1 MSYLWIVLKS
11 TDKNIVVSTLSN
23 ALGSY
28 SNLRGNELAFYCP
41 FCNHHKQKLQ
51 VNTETQKWHCW
62 TCNSG
67 GKKLTSLLKR
77 LDVDRKTISIIR
89 EIYGDSNYNPQNE
102 DEGTKVY
109 IQLPKEFIS
118 LNEEPKGFNPE
129 YKHAIHYLNERGI
142 TQKEII
148 KYNIGYCKDG
158 LYSRRVIVP
167 SYNCDGQLNYFVS
180 RSYYSEEKMK
190 YKNPPISK
198 NVICLESQVNWNEP
212 IILCEGVFDAIT
224 IKRNAIP
231 LLGKFPSKLLVEKI
245 FMSGVSDII
254 ISLDNDAIN
263 EALKAAEY
271 FRKQGINVKMMYLKD
286 KDAAEIGYDKFY
298 EELKKTKE
306 FSSDELLLNKINSL

>member
-11 TDKNIVVSTLSN
+11 TDKNIVISTLSN

-102 DEGTKVY
+102 DEGTKVF

-118 LNEEPKGFNPE
+118 LAEEPNGFNPE

-148 KYNIGYCKDG
+148 KYNIGYCKEG
-158 LYSRRVIVP
+158 LYSRRVIIP

-180 RSYYSEEKMK
+180 RSYYPEEKMK

-271 FRKQGINVKMMYLKD
+271 FRKQGINVKMMYMKD
-286 KDAAEIGYDKFY
+286 KDASEIGYDKFY

-306 FSSDELLLNKINSL
+306 FSSEELLLNKIMSL

>member
-1 MSYLWIVLKS
+1 VLKS

-89 EIYGDSNYNPQNE
+89 EIYGDSHYNPQNE

-142 TQKEII
+142 TQNEII

-167 SYNCDGQLNYFVS
+167 SYNYDGQLNYFVS

-198 NVICLESQVNWNEP
+198 NVICLESQINWNEP

>member
-1 MSYLWIVLKS
+1 LSYLWIVLKS

-89 EIYGDSNYNPQNE
+89 EIYGDSHYNPQNE

-142 TQKEII
+142 TQNEII

-167 SYNCDGQLNYFVS
+167 SYNYDGQLNYFVS

-198 NVICLESQVNWNEP
+198 NVICLESQINWNEP

>member
-11 TDKNIVVSTLSN
+11 TDKNIVISTLSN

-102 DEGTKVY
+102 DEGTKVF

-118 LNEEPKGFNPE
+118 LAEEPKGFNPE

-158 LYSRRVIVP
+158 LYSRRVIIP

-180 RSYYSEEKMK
+180 RSYYPEEKMK

-271 FRKQGINVKMMYLKD
+271 FRKQGINVKMMYMKD
-286 KDAAEIGYDKFY
+286 KDASEIGYDKFY

-306 FSSDELLLNKINSL
+306 FSSEELLLNKIMSL

>member
-1 MSYLWIVLKS
+1 MLKVN
-11 TDKNIVVSTLSN
+11 DKNTIITTLSN

-67 GKKLTSLLKR
+67 GKKLTSLLKK

-89 EIYGDSNYNPQNE
+89 EIYGDSNYNPQLE
-102 DEGTKVY
+102 DADTKVY
-109 IQLPKEFIS
+109 ISLPKEFIS
-118 LNEEPKGFNPE
+118 LNESPKGFNPE
-129 YKHAIHYLNERGI
+129 YKHAIHYLSERGI
-142 TQKEII
+142 GIKEII
-148 KYNIGYCKDG
+148 KYNIGYCKEG
-158 LYSRRVIVP
+158 LYSRRVIIP
-167 SYNCDGQLNYFVS
+167 SYDINGQLNYFVS

-198 NVICLESQVNWNEP
+198 NIICFDSQVNWNEP

-245 FMSGVSDII
+245 FMSGITDII

-271 FRKQGINVKMMYLKD
+271 FRKNGIHVKMMYLKD
-286 KDAAEIGYDKFY
+286 KDAADMGYQKFY

-306 FSSDELLLNKINSL
+306 FSSEELLLNKINSL

>member
-1 MSYLWIVLKS
+1 
-11 TDKNIVVSTLSN
+11 
-23 ALGSY
+23 LGSY
-28 SNLRGNELAFYCP
+28 SVLRGNELAFYCP

-89 EIYGDSNYNPQNE
+89 EIYGDSHYNPQNE
-102 DEGTKVY
+102 DEGTKVF

-118 LNEEPKGFNPE
+118 LNEPAKGFNPE

-148 KYNIGYCKDG
+148 KYNIGYCKEG
-158 LYSRRVIVP
+158 LYSRRVIIP
-167 SYNCDGQLNYFVS
+167 SYDVDGKLNYFVS
-180 RSYYSEEKMK
+180 RSYYPEEKMK

-198 NVICLESQVNWNEP
+198 NVICLESQINWNEP

-231 LLGKFPSKLLVEKI
+231 LLGKFPSRLLVEKI
-245 FMSGVSDII
+245 FMSGVTDII
-254 ISLDNDAIN
+254 ISLDNDAMT
-263 EALKAAEY
+263 EALKSGEY

-286 KDAAEIGYDKFY
+286 KDAADMGYEKFY

-306 FSSDELLLNKINSL
+306 FSSEDLLLNKIMSL

>member
-1 MSYLWIVLKS
+1 MLKS
-11 TDKNIVVSTLSN
+11 TDKNIVISTLSN

-89 EIYGDSNYNPQNE
+89 EIYGDSQYNPQLE
-102 DEGTKVY
+102 DADTKVF
-109 IQLPKEFIS
+109 ISLPKEFIS
-118 LNEEPKGFNPE
+118 LSEVPKGFNPE
-129 YKHAIHYLNERGI
+129 YKHAINYLTQRGI
-142 TQKEII
+142 TEKDII
-148 KYNIGYCKDG
+148 KYNIGYCKEG
-158 LYSRRVIVP
+158 LYARRVIVP
-167 SYNCDGQLNYFVS
+167 SYNSDGSLNYFVS
-180 RSYYSEEKMK
+180 RSYYPEEKMK

-198 NVICLESQVNWNEP
+198 NVICLDSQVNWKEP

-231 LLGKFPSKLLVEKI
+231 LLGKFPSKELVQKI
-245 FMSGVSDII
+245 FLSGVSDII

-271 FRKQGINVKMMYLKD
+271 FRKNGIHVKMMYLKD
-286 KDAAEIGYDKFY
+286 KDAADMGYEKFY

-306 FSSDELLLNKINSL
+306 FTSEELLLNKINSL

>member
-1 MSYLWIVLKS
+1 VLNS
-11 TDKNIVVSTLSN
+11 TDKSKVITTLSN

-28 SNLRGNELAFYCP
+28 SNLKGNELAFHCP

-109 IQLPKEFIS
+109 IQLPKEFKS
-118 LNEEPKGFNPE
+118 LSEVPKGFNPE
-129 YKHAIHYLNERGI
+129 YKHAMFYLSQRGI
-142 TQKEII
+142 SIKEII
-148 KYNIGYCKDG
+148 KYNIGYCTEG
-158 LYSRRVIVP
+158 LYAKRVIIP
-167 SYNCDGQLNYFVS
+167 SYLSDGQLNYFVS
-180 RSYYSEEKMK
+180 RSYYPEEKMK

-198 NVICLESQVNWNEP
+198 NVICLESQINWNEP

-224 IKRNAIP
+224 IRRNAIP
-231 LLGKFPSKLLVEKI
+231 LLGKFPSRQLVEKI

-263 EALKAAEY
+263 ESLKAAEY
-271 FRKQGINVKMMYLKD
+271 FRKQGINVKMMYMKD
-286 KDAAEIGYDKFY
+286 KDASEIGYEKFY

-306 FSSDELLLNKINSL
+306 FSSDELLLNKIMSL

>member
-102 DEGTKVY
+102 DEGTKVF

-118 LNEEPKGFNPE
+118 LAEEPKGFNPE

-142 TQKEII
+142 TQKEIV

-158 LYSRRVIVP
+158 LYSRRVIIP

-180 RSYYSEEKMK
+180 RSYYPEEKMK

-271 FRKQGINVKMMYLKD
+271 FRKQGINVKMMYMKD
-286 KDAAEIGYDKFY
+286 KDASEIGYDKFY

-306 FSSDELLLNKINSL
+306 FSSEELLLNKIMSL